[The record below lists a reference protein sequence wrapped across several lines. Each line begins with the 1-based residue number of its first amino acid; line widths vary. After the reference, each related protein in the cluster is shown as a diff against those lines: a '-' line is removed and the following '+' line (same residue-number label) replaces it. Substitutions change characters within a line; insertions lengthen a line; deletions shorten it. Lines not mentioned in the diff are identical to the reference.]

1 MPHTLQEIVDKLAG
15 IDDIFFFKLAE
26 DKGFC
31 EELLQVILENKNIK
45 ITEISHKLF

>member
-1 MPHTLQEIVDKLAG
+1 MGKTLQEVIEQLTG

-31 EELLQVILENKNIK
+31 EELLQVIRE
-45 ITEISHKLF
+45 